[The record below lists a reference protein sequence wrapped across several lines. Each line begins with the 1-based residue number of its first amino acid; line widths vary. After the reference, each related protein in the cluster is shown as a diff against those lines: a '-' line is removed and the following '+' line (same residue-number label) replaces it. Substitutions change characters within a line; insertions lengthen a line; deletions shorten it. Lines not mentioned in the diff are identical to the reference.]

1 MTLKHFELFLFVS
14 VIKVLI
20 FGFPVLVQ
28 CTTDA
33 NDGKVCIFSCFF
45 GSFFMGFGFLV
56 VFGWF
61 DGDWCG

>member
-1 MTLKHFELFLFVS
+1 MTLKRFELFLFVS

-33 NDGKVCIFSCFF
+33 NDGKVCIVSCFF
-45 GSFFMGFGFLV
+45 GVLFLWGL
-56 VFGWF
+56 VF
-61 DGDWCG
+61 

>member
-33 NDGKVCIFSCFF
+33 NDGKVCIFSCFL
-45 GSFFMGFGFLV
+45 GSFFYGVWFFDCFWLV
-56 VFGWF
+56 
-61 DGDWCG
+61 